1 MAGVDESLLN
11 RAERPH
17 DEGFNNGGPLTNL
30 FPQVNLSQNCMI
42 LIVVLIVL
50 ILFKDQIMKSSVVKS
65 ISKSLK

>member
-30 FPQVNLSQNCMI
+30 FPQVNLSQN
-42 LIVVLIVL
+42 
-50 ILFKDQIMKSSVVKS
+50 
-65 ISKSLK
+65 

>member
-30 FPQVNLSQNCMI
+30 FP
-42 LIVVLIVL
+42 LISI
-50 ILFKDQIMKSSVVKS
+50 FFMQYKS
-65 ISKSLK
+65 IRLTYE